1 MKNSVR
7 SGKKTWRHFKRPDRS
22 AASTGRIR
30 SVCIAA
36 LILEA
41 AVWIRQNGLPAFF
54 SVRVEHTQTETVVV
68 PAGEEAGGILEQ
80 IFGVRL
86 RFRDGAIEFY
96 RQEEAL
102 EE

>member
-22 AASTGRIR
+22 AAS